1 MDCFVRLFGLAIAN
15 AVCIGGTG
23 LLINALVGRAR
34 KPHSTSDMAALSVF
48 LVVWVS
54 ISACVYPAFCGA
66 LFPWS
71 ALGRLL
77 CSPQRGLAWLLRLPC
92 RCARTAGARLR
103 HRTSSGGG
111 GGGASA
117 AAAASSS
124 LPRFVVQ
131 GGREE
136 GHAAMYVLARE
147 PPVRGGARVVAVDDI
162 PAYEQEEE
170 DVMKRPDD
178 SPSECA
184 VCLGEVEK
192 GEMVKRLPGCLHM
205 FHQQC
210 IDLWLRDH
218 STCPVCRYNVF
229 STVLQVA

>member
-34 KPHSTSDMAALSVF
+34 KPHNTSDMAALSVF

-111 GGGASA
+111 GGASAAAA

-124 LPRFVVQ
+124 LPRFVVREDEKKAMLPCMCLR
-131 GGREE
+131 GSRRCGVGR
-136 GHAAMYVLARE
+136 GW
-147 PPVRGGARVVAVDDI
+147 
-162 PAYEQEEE
+162 
-170 DVMKRPDD
+170 
-178 SPSECA
+178 SPWTTS
-184 VCLGEVEK
+184 
-192 GEMVKRLPGCLHM
+192 R
-205 FHQQC
+205 
-210 IDLWLRDH
+210 RT
-218 STCPVCRYNVF
+218 SRRRRT
-229 STVLQVA
+229 